1 MKRARR
7 GARGEASFVAL
18 VEDVSPDLLRY
29 FARRVDQD
37 AVDLLAETLMTA
49 WRRRGDLPGPP
60 AEARMWLFGVARNVL
75 ANAQR
80 GARRRHALAD
90 ALRRE
95 MSADVREDSTEVV
108 ALRALVDELEPDLA
122 EVVMLAH
129 WEGLS
134 FVEIAEVQKVAPA
147 TVRGRYR
154 RAKLAL
160 AASLSDLAVPRD

>member
-1 MKRARR
+1 MRRARR
-7 GARGEASFVAL
+7 GTRDEASFVAL
-18 VEDVSPDLLRY
+18 VEEASPDLLRY

-37 AVDLLAETLMTA
+37 AADLLAETLMTA
-49 WRRRGDLPGPP
+49 WRRRDDLPSPP

-80 GARRRHALAD
+80 GTRRRHALAD
-90 ALRRE
+90 VLRRE
-95 MSADVREDSTEVV
+95 MSTDVLEDTTEAV
-108 ALRALVDELEPDLA
+108 ALRALVAELDPELA
-122 EVVMLAH
+122 EVVTLAH

-134 FVEIAEVQKVAPA
+134 LVEIADLQKVAPA

-160 AASLSDLAVPRD
+160 AASLSELSVPRE